1 VKLILAVSLLVAT
14 VVIAGCNGDAPAA
27 VDVPDGDPDA
37 GRELIMAYQC
47 GECHRIPG
55 VDGAEGRTAPGLQV
69 WPNRAFVAGGLP
81 NTPEN
86 VMRFIQDPSG
96 TMAGSPMPDLGVSE
110 EEARHITAYLF
121 TLR

>member
-1 VKLILAVSLLVAT
+1 VLLAASVLGVIVALT
-14 VVIAGCNGDAPAA
+14 GCSSDEPGS
-27 VDVPDGDPDA
+27 VEVPGGDPEM
-37 GRELIMAYQC
+37 GRELIMAYDC

-96 TMAGSPMPDLGVSE
+96 VMAGSPMPDLGVSE